1 MVKENYIE
9 RQREVNLT
17 LTNNEVSSVIK
28 KNITKSACRVYD
40 NGCIGIAGT
49 LGEPDAEL
57 MKQAE
62 NKLQLQ
68 LPYAPEATKNVV
80 RHEDNKK
87 GAFSIADSA
96 AYLKEMEETLAI
108 LRKEYPQFIFSNKM
122 RMQEIEQELNNDAGA
137 DLKYSDRLIIM
148 GILVKHVDSVNVFD
162 DFIPWITRDFD
173 REAFLKSARE
183 QLDAFLN
190 PVELPEGEKQL
201 FITDLSL
208 CSFIEENIVAKA
220 MGLKTSVF
228 SGKIGEKL
236 FDEKFSLLIDCRQN
250 RSGACFFDGE
260 GSMLQDDKC
269 YLIKN
274 GVYER
279 PYADKRQAAE
289 FGFDNTAT
297 AAGAYDSVP
306 DNVAINLTV
315 ETTAKSL
322 AELTAGRDAIFISQM
337 SGGDYTGEGNF
348 ASPVQL
354 AYLYRDGKRIGK
366 LPEFN
371 ISGKLYEMFGE
382 DYVGAA
388 DYVTEE
394 CKMVLHMKVSK

>member
-1 MVKENYIE
+1 MVKEKYIE
-9 RQREVNLT
+9 RQREINLS

-49 LGEPDAEL
+49 LGEPDEEL
-57 MKQAE
+57 MRQAE
-62 NKLQLQ
+62 SNLQLQ
-68 LPYAPEATKNVV
+68 LPYAPEATKNAV
-80 RHEDNKK
+80 RHEDYKK
-87 GAFSIADSA
+87 GAFSVADSA
-96 AYLKEMEETLAI
+96 VYLKEMEETLAI

-122 RMQEIEQELNNDAGA
+122 RMQEIEQELNNDAGTA
-137 DLKYSDRLIIM
+137 LKYSDRVITMEILI
-148 GILVKHVDSVNVFD
+148 KHVDSVSVFD
-162 DFIPWITRDFD
+162 DFIVWITRDFD

-201 FITDLSL
+201 FIVDLSL
-208 CSFIEENIVAKA
+208 CSFIGENITAKA
-220 MGLKTSVF
+220 MGVKTSAF
-228 SGKIGEKL
+228 TGKIGEKL
-236 FDEKFSLLIDCRQN
+236 FDEKFSLLIDAGQN
-250 RSGACFFDGE
+250 RIGSCFFDGE
-260 GSMLQDDKC
+260 GSTLKDDKC

-274 GVYER
+274 GVFER

-306 DNVAINLTV
+306 DNAAINMTV
-315 ETTAKSL
+315 ETTAKSI
-322 AELTAGRDAIFISQM
+322 AELTAGRDAIFISQL

-371 ISGKLYEMFGE
+371 VSGKLYEMFGE

-388 DYVTEE
+388 DHVTEE
-394 CKMVLHMKVSK
+394 CKMALYMKISK